1 MYSMPLQHKLLI
13 LTDLDGTLLDYFT
26 YSLNQASE
34 SLEVLQELDVPII
47 VISSKTRAEID
58 YMLNRSNF
66 SGIFAS
72 ENGSA
77 VFIDRDLGLKFTQ
90 TSYVSGSFSVI
101 QLGQSYARI
110 IDTIR
115 QAKVY
120 CDADVRGFADMSA
133 KEVAHITGL
142 DLEAAERA
150 KQREF
155 SEPVLFHGSREQL
168 IKFQGYL
175 KDSGLS
181 WLMGGR
187 FLHVLGQCDKGLAAQ
202 IIINLFTANFPITPW
217 KTVGLGDGPNDIP
230 LLQVVNVPV
239 LVARPDNSYTELPT
253 ELNSRVMKAPGVGPE
268 GWNNTILHL
277 LRKEGL
283 L

>member
-1 MYSMPLQHKLLI
+1 MPLQHKLLI

-26 YSLNQASE
+26 YSINQALE
-34 SLEVLQELDVPII
+34 SLELLQELDVP
-47 VISSKTRAEID
+47 VVVVSSKTRAEIE
-58 YMLNRSNF
+58 YMLNISNL

-77 VFIDRDLGLKFTQ
+77 VFIAHDLGLKFIQ

-120 CDADVRGFADMSA
+120 CGADIRGFADMSI
-133 KEVAHITGL
+133 KEVARITGL
-142 DLEAAERA
+142 DIEAAERA

-155 SEPVLFHGSREQL
+155 SEPVIFNGSREQL
-168 IKFQGYL
+168 IKFQDFL
-175 KDSGLS
+175 KESGLS

-202 IIINLFTANFPITPW
+202 IIINLFTLNFPSTPW

-230 LLQVVNVPV
+230 LLQTVDVPV

-253 ELNSRVMKAPGVGPE
+253 ELNSRVIKAPGIGPE
-268 GWNNTILHL
+268 GWNNAILQL
-277 LRKEGL
+277 LRKGVL